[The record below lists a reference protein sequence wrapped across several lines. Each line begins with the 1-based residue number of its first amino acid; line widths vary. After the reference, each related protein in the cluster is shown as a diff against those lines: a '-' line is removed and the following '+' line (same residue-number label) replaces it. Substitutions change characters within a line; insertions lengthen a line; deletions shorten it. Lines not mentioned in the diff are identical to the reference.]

1 MGEHVLGKGQEQVCI
16 QLYQVLPRQLVHRA
30 PQLGPVR
37 SIHQLSHG
45 FLEAPSNS
53 AAICFMT
60 VSYLKAL
67 ELWNPDVTAAAL
79 KLWHTTVQGIL
90 IKRGGYLV
98 EAGDGL
104 CLAAFSR
111 PSSAIRWALECIE
124 ACLNADW
131 PAELLE
137 TEFGEEQYFMP
148 MQRRNISRNSS
159 SSFLNVPPNAERDE
173 QVSSIGSVM
182 PSASFPHL
190 QSERVLFFRGLRMKV
205 GIDWGA
211 VKADLHAA
219 TARVTFRGRVM
230 NRAARISSVAKC
242 GQVWCSE
249 GAWETAAQEI
259 NKPDPTIVE
268 AKEEGQEDNAEA
280 GTTLSNDSSPEI
292 RFVNATPLGP
302 YQLKGIAQNV
312 ELYHCY

>member
-53 AAICFMT
+53 AAICFMS

-79 KLWHTTVQGIL
+79 EQWHTTVQGIL
-90 IKRGGYLV
+90 TKRGGYLV
-98 EAGDGL
+98 EAVDGL
-104 CLAAFSR
+104 CLAAFTC
-111 PSSAIRWALECIE
+111 PSSAIRWALESIE

-131 PAELLE
+131 PPELLE
-137 TEFGEEQYFMP
+137 TELGEEHYYSPLQWTGMPQY
-148 MQRRNISRNSS
+148 S
-159 SSFLNVPPNAERDE
+159 ERD
-173 QVSSIGSVM
+173 QQLLSTS
-182 PSASFPHL
+182 PSMESAAKRRPAHFK
-190 QSERVLFFRGLRMKV
+190 RVLLFRGLRLKV

-219 TARVTFRGRVM
+219 TARVDFRGKVM

-242 GQVWCSE
+242 SQVWCSE
-249 GAWETAAQEI
+249 GAWEAAAQDINSPEAFPNEI
-259 NKPDPTIVE
+259 I
-268 AKEEGQEDNAEA
+268 EEGEDD
-280 GTTLSNDSSPEI
+280 TTDGVNTMHGDGHLANPKI
-292 RFVNATPLGP
+292 QFVHVTPLGP
-302 YQLKGIAQNV
+302 HQLKGIAQHV

>member
-16 QLYQVLPRQLVHRA
+16 QLYQVLPRQLAHRA
-30 PQLGPVR
+30 AQLGSVR

-53 AAICFMT
+53 AAICFMK

-67 ELWNPDVTAAAL
+67 EMWNPDVTAAAL
-79 KLWHTTVQGIL
+79 ELWRTTVQGIL

-98 EAGDGL
+98 EAVDGL
-104 CLAAFSR
+104 CLAAFTR
-111 PSSAIRWALECIE
+111 PSSAIRWALESIE

-131 PAELLE
+131 PSELLE
-137 TEFGEEQYFMP
+137 TELGEEQFYSP
-148 MQRRNISRNSS
+148 LQSRSIRPQYSERDQQVLSISS
-159 SSFLNVPPNAERDE
+159 SM
-173 QVSSIGSVM
+173 G
-182 PSASFPHL
+182 SASMKRPVHFKG
-190 QSERVLFFRGLRMKV
+190 VLLFRGLRLKV

-249 GAWETAAQEI
+249 GAWEAAAQDI
-259 NKPDPTIVE
+259 NSPKAFPDE
-268 AKEEGQEDNAEA
+268 AIEEGEDDNAA
-280 GTTLSNDSSPEI
+280 GVNTKMHGIEPLSKPKI
-292 RFVNATPLGP
+292 RCVRATPLGP
-302 YQLKGIAQNV
+302 HHLKGIAQQV

>member
-1 MGEHVLGKGQEQVCI
+1 MGEHMLGKGQEQVCM

-30 PQLGPVR
+30 AQLGPVR

-53 AAICFMT
+53 AAICFMN
-60 VSYLKAL
+60 VSYMKAL

-98 EAGDGL
+98 EAADGL
-104 CLAAFSR
+104 CLAAFTR
-111 PSSAIRWALECIE
+111 PSSAIRWALESIE

-131 PAELLE
+131 PPELLE
-137 TEFGEEQYFMP
+137 TELGEEHYYSPLQWTGMPQY
-148 MQRRNISRNSS
+148 S
-159 SSFLNVPPNAERDE
+159 ERD
-173 QVSSIGSVM
+173 QQLLSTS
-182 PSASFPHL
+182 PSMESAAKRRPAHFK
-190 QSERVLFFRGLRMKV
+190 RVLLFRGLRLKV

-219 TARVTFRGRVM
+219 TARVDFRGKVM

-242 GQVWCSE
+242 SQVWCSE
-249 GAWETAAQEI
+249 GAWEAAAQDI
-259 NKPDPTIVE
+259 NSPKAFPDE
-268 AKEEGQEDNAEA
+268 AIEEGEDDNAA
-280 GTTLSNDSSPEI
+280 GVNTKMHGIEPLSKPKI
-292 RFVNATPLGP
+292 RCVRATPLGP
-302 YQLKGIAQNV
+302 HHLKGIAQQV